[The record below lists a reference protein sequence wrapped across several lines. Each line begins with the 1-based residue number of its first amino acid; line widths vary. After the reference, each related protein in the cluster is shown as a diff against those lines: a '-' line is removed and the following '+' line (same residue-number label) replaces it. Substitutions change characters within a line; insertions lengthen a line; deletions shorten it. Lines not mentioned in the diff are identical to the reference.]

1 MLTMKRDLVQ
11 ILRLALC
18 AAALGVAAASAG
30 TPQPLLDRA
39 LALSD
44 AAEPNVIAWRRHIH
58 QHPELAYEEVE
69 TAKYIAAVLAK
80 IPGIEVQTGIASTG
94 IKAVLR
100 GGTPGPVIALRAD
113 MDALPVEERNDLPF
127 RSKSKAMWRG
137 QEVSVAH
144 VCGHD
149 THVAMLLGAAQA
161 LSAMRAE
168 LPGTVVFLFQPAE
181 EIGPGDRPS
190 GALAMVKAGVLDN
203 PKVDVVL
210 GQHIGSQSPRGSIS
224 YRPGAMLASIDVFNI
239 KLSGAGGHGAAP
251 WAANSPM
258 LAAAEITL
266 GLQNIV
272 SHRTNPTIDGGATVV
287 TVGMLQSGNR
297 FNILPE
303 TAELSGT
310 VRALSAQNQKIAHEQ
325 IRMKAEHIAASY
337 GVKVEVRIDTGGG
350 YGVLV
355 NDSPATLAL
364 VDALKAAAGKDK
376 VSEILPSM
384 GSEDFGAFGATGVPV
399 VFWILNASPYPD
411 RAGPT
416 NHSPL
421 FTIDESAMRI
431 GVRALTSATL
441 AHMTRADGASH

>member
-1 MLTMKRDLVQ
+1 MNVLKPL
-11 ILRLALC
+11 LC
-18 AAALGVAAASAG
+18 AAAIAIQMATASAA
-30 TPQPLLDRA
+30 TPQPLLERA

-44 AAEPNVIAWRRHIH
+44 AAEPDVIAWRRHLH
-58 QHPELAYEEVE
+58 QHPELAYAEVE
-69 TAKYIAAVLAK
+69 TAKYIAAALGK
-80 IPGIEVQTGIASTG
+80 IPGVEVQTGIAKTG

-100 GGTPGPVIALRAD
+100 GGKPGPVVALRAD

-127 RSKSKAMWRG
+127 RSTAKALWRG
-137 QEVSVAH
+137 QEVSVSH

-161 LSAMRAE
+161 LSAMRE
-168 LPGTVVFLFQPAE
+168 DLPGTVVFLFQPAE
-181 EIGPGDRPS
+181 EIGPGAENPS

-210 GQHIGSQSPRGSIS
+210 GQHIGAQAPKGSIS

-239 KLSGAGGHGAAP
+239 KLNGAGGHGAAP

-258 LAAAEITL
+258 LAAAEIAL

-310 VRALSAQNQKIAHEQ
+310 VRALSAQNQKVAHEQ

-337 GVKVEVRIDTGGG
+337 GVKASVRIDTGGG

-355 NDSPATLAL
+355 NDAPTTMAL

-376 VSEILPSM
+376 VAEILPSM
-384 GSEDFGAFGATGVPV
+384 GSEDFGAFGGTGVPV

-421 FTIDESAMRI
+421 FTVDESAMRI

-441 AHMTRADGASH
+441 AQMTRARTGTP